1 LTVIVSTPTV
11 SGNLLAM
18 SDDGMTDAIATT
30 GLFLNFIA
38 VIAGVICLASLGA
51 SHAMVAALAGVVA
64 VLSFSGQVA
73 ANNAPAVG
81 WFLSGRPLRWLG
93 KVSYGWY
100 LWHWPA
106 LVLFKS

>member
-1 LTVIVSTPTV
+1 
-11 SGNLLAM
+11 LLPA
-18 SDDGMTDAIATT
+18 
-30 GLFLNFIA
+30 
-38 VIAGVICLASLGA
+38 LGA
-51 SHAMVAALAGVVA
+51 GAIIVA
-64 VLSFSGQVA
+64 GQVA

>member
-1 LTVIVSTPTV
+1 MNMRCSRHYPGWAALLPT
-11 SGNLLAM
+11 
-18 SDDGMTDAIATT
+18 
-30 GLFLNFIA
+30 
-38 VIAGVICLASLGA
+38 LGA
-51 SHAMVAALAGVVA
+51 GAIIVA
-64 VLSFSGQVA
+64 GQVA
-73 ANNAPAVG
+73 ANNAPAAR